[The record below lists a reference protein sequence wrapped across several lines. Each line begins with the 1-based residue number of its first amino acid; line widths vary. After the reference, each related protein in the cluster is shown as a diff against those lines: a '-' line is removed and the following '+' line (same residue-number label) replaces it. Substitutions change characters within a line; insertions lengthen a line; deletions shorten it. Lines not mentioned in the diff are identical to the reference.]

1 MLWRILRA
9 AILALLVVVLALV
22 GVGVAAR
29 YHDGPIGPFPGGA
42 LVEGEL
48 VKGPTVDWSGVADVG
63 TLELEVS
70 PDAPRSVTTW
80 FVVVDGILY
89 VPSATAAK
97 KTWPGLV
104 EKDGRV
110 RVRLDGKL
118 YELHAMRV
126 SDPAVGKKLSEAVSA
141 KYGFGDG
148 QPVPDAW
155 AFALLPRA

>member
-9 AILALLVVVLALV
+9 ALLAMLVVVVALF
-22 GVGVAAR
+22 GVSVAAR
-29 YHDGPIGPFPGGA
+29 HHDGPIGPFPGA
-42 LVEGEL
+42 AFVSGEI
-48 VKGPTVDWSGVADVG
+48 VKGPVSDWSFTAGAK

-80 FVVVDGILY
+80 FVVVDDILY
-89 VPSATAAK
+89 VPSASAAK

-110 RVRLDGKL
+110 RVRIAGKI
-118 YELHAMRV
+118 YELHAQRV
-126 SDPAVGKKLSEAVSA
+126 VDPVMGKRLAEAVKE
-141 KYGFGDG
+141 KYGVGDG

-155 AFALLPRA
+155 AFALVPRA

>member
-1 MLWRILRA
+1 MLWRVLRA
-9 AILALLVVVLALV
+9 AFLASVVVVLALI
-22 GVGVAAR
+22 GLGVAAR
-29 YHDGPIGPFPGGA
+29 WHDGPIGPFPGGA
-42 LVEGEL
+42 LVAGET
-48 VKGPTVDWSGVADVG
+48 VKGPALDWSGVAALQ

-89 VPSATAAK
+89 VPSASAAK
-97 KTWPGLV
+97 KTWPGLA

-110 RVRLDGKL
+110 RVRLDGKI

-126 SDPAVGKKLSEAVSA
+126 SDPAIGKKLSEAVTA

>member
-1 MLWRILRA
+1 MLRRILRA
-9 AILALLVVVLALV
+9 ALLALVVVIVALFA
-22 GVGVAAR
+22 VGVATR
-29 YHDGPIGPFPGGA
+29 WHDGPIGPFPGGA
-42 LVEGEL
+42 LVAGEF
-48 VKGPTVDWSGVADVG
+48 VKGPTYDWSGVSAIS

-70 PDAPRSVTTW
+70 PEAPRSVTTW

-89 VPSATAAK
+89 VPSASAAK

-110 RVRLDGKL
+110 RVRLDGKV

-126 SDPAVGKKLSEAVSA
+126 SDPAIGVKLSEAVTA
-141 KYGFGDG
+141 KYGVGDG
-148 QPVPDAW
+148 QPAPDAW

>member
-1 MLWRILRA
+1 
-9 AILALLVVVLALV
+9 LASWCSADRL
-22 GVGVAAR
+22 GVARASTAR
-29 YHDGPIGPFPGGA
+29 
-42 LVEGEL
+42 
-48 VKGPTVDWSGVADVG
+48 SGVPRERSWRASRERPTPTGPRRRSD
-63 TLELEVS
+63 LELEVS

-89 VPSATAAK
+89 VPSASAAK

-110 RVRLDGKL
+110 RVRIDGKL

-126 SDPAVGKKLSEAVSA
+126 SDPAIGKKLSEAVTA